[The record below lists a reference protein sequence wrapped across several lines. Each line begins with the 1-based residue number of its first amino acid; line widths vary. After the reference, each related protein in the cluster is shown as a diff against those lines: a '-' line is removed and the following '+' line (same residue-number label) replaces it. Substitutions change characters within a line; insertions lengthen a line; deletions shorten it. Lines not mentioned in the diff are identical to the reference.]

1 MKFWPIP
8 NTTNDTNYMLFIS
21 DSVGADDAKKEA
33 VTYENAL
40 KNIGKLIYCIFS
52 SPMNYNNDYFPYVV
66 CLLSVQ
72 PHFQMTSESIGSVF
86 IKFNVKPIW
95 FRGMKMLKRSWL
107 IDQDGCLPY
116 TRELETLCQKTCI
129 LS

>member
-1 MKFWPIP
+1 MIDYEILAWPIP
-8 NTTNDTNYMLFIS
+8 NTNNDTDYMLFIS

-52 SPMNYNNDYFPYVV
+52 SPMNYNDYFPYVV

-72 PHFQMTSESIGSVF
+72 PHFQMTSS
-86 IKFNVKPIW
+86 VKPLGD
-95 FRGMKMLKRSWL
+95 F
-107 IDQDGCLPY
+107 
-116 TRELETLCQKTCI
+116 
-129 LS
+129 LSNLMWNLFGTEEWKC